1 MHGFRQWFLTAALFA
16 LLLAPSYDAF
26 AQARPGTPGTL
37 GNSQR
42 AGLKGDALV
51 QYDAETNSLVIVTD
65 EETNEEIGKVVE
77 ALDKPVPQVLIK
89 VLFLEVTHT
98 NDLNLG
104 VEFKNQKEHAHMEP
118 WKGTH
123 VNTSTL
129 ETVFGLADQSTGA
142 FYRIIDQDLEAT
154 IHALAEVTKLEV
166 LSRPSILTRNNQQAV
181 ITVGKRVPF
190 IQNSRITYDGQTINT
205 VTYDDIGIILQVTP
219 HITDDRVVSMDVTP
233 EISTLTGETVP
244 ISSTVNAP
252 VFATRSAQTGV
263 VVPDG
268 KTVVIGGLMED
279 SKTKDKKKVPILGNI
294 PVLGALFSRKSDEKS
309 KTELLIFLTPHVIEN
324 SGELES
330 VSRAER
336 ASAPLSHEAFPE
348 DKVNHYVGQ
357 NPCGPDE
364 AQPVA
369 SDAGAIED
377 AQPVAPDA
385 KDGETAPAT
394 TPEASGKDAEKPAA
408 PEAKPEKKST
418 KKNNKGVLYN
428 LSN

>member
-1 MHGFRQWFLTAALFA
+1 MHGFRQRILPATLMG
-16 LLLAPSYDAF
+16 LLLASSYGAF
-26 AQARPGTPGTL
+26 AQVRPATSTTPL

-42 AGLKGDALV
+42 AGLKGDALI
-51 QYDAETNSLVIVTD
+51 QFDAETNSLIIVTD
-65 EETNEEIGKVVE
+65 EQTNEQIEKVVE

-98 NDLNLG
+98 NNLDLG
-104 VEFKNQKEHAHMEP
+104 VEFKSQKDHAHIEP

-123 VNTSTL
+123 VKSSTIQ
-129 ETVFGLADQSTGA
+129 TIFGLADQSTGA
-142 FYRIIDQDLEAT
+142 FYHIIDQDLEAT

-190 IQNSRITYDGQTINT
+190 IQNSRITQEGQTINT

-244 ISSTVNAP
+244 ISTTINAP
-252 VFATRSAQTGV
+252 VFAMRSAQTGV

-279 SKTKDKKKVPILGNI
+279 SKTKDKKKIPILGNI
-294 PVLGALFSRKSDEKS
+294 PVLGALFSTKSNEKT

-324 SGELES
+324 DGELES
-330 VSRAER
+330 VSRTER
-336 ASAPLSHEAFPE
+336 KNASLSHEAFPNE
-348 DKVNHYVGQ
+348 EVEHYI
-357 NPCGPDE
+357 GPDQNSKE
-364 AQPVA
+364 EPPTATPDTNSKEGTQVA
-369 SDAGAIED
+369 
-377 AQPVAPDA
+377 APDA
-385 KDGETAPAT
+385 NSTVESQAVPTDAKD
-394 TPEASGKDAEKPAA
+394 
-408 PEAKPEKKST
+408 EKKPIK
-418 KKNNKGVLYN
+418 KKNNKGVLYDLTN
-428 LSN
+428 